1 MTMQGESGKRQ
12 GKERDRMVTQ
22 PVPVET
28 KSFKGGTSRQPAP
41 PASCDS
47 TTDPDRQPSPTAAT
61 GEGSTKAITNRRAP
75 KKSWHISNSVALP
88 PHVTELEVRALSQIF
103 AGKIIDKHEERGT

>member
-1 MTMQGESGKRQ
+1 MNIERESGKRQ

-28 KSFKGGTSRQPAP
+28 KSFRSGTSRQPAP

-47 TTDPDRQPSPTAAT
+47 KTDPDLLPSPGAAT

-88 PHVTELEVRALSQIF
+88 PHVTELEVSALSQIF
-103 AGKIIDKHEERGT
+103 ARKTIDTH